1 MLSLAARSR
10 YQAFAIGLEVMPER
24 GFALRDV
31 AKYFGRTRRAC
42 TYTWQALDMMTMNAP
57 TARRAS
63 SPLALIAQAAQ
74 SPAHWPGKTQR
85 LVSLI
90 GRYARG
96 EHRAGLERLA
106 ALGVID
112 AVPSDP
118 QLFAGAID
126 MLRFWI
132 SPASADYYRSIGIDY
147 TFHQVL
153 RFLDEPASL
162 GDPIGLF
169 STRDS
174 IIGHL
179 MQVVHANPRYD
190 LELLLMHPGGI
201 EELEAQIIAMLRGDH
216 PRAASIAA
224 IVEEPDYHARLLDYV
239 RAFRACPT
247 APPPLRANIA
257 GKFDVLEQ
265 TFGSIRPAM
274 RYFSRLPD
282 TWPAAIRHVLTTRE
296 LT

>member
-1 MLSLAARSR
+1 MPAARLAKSPLSL
-10 YQAFAIGLEVMPER
+10 L
-24 GFALRDV
+24 
-31 AKYFGRTRRAC
+31 
-42 TYTWQALDMMTMNAP
+42 
-57 TARRAS
+57 AS
-63 SPLALIAQAAQ
+63 AAQ
-74 SPAHWPGKTQR
+74 SPARWPGKTRR
-85 LVSLI
+85 LLALL

-96 EHRAGLERLA
+96 EHRVGLERLA
-106 ALGVID
+106 RLGVID
-112 AVPSDP
+112 TVPADP

-147 TFHQVL
+147 AFHQLL

-169 STRDS
+169 STRDA

-190 LELLLMHPGGI
+190 LELLLMHVDGI
-201 EELEAQIIAMLRGDH
+201 DELEAQIEAMIRGNH
-216 PRAASIAA
+216 PRASSIAA
-224 IVEEPDYHARLLDYV
+224 IVEEPDYHARLLEYV
-239 RAFRACPT
+239 RAFRADPRS
-247 APPPLRANIA
+247 PPLLRVNIA

-274 RYFSRLPD
+274 HYFSRLPA
-282 TWPAAIRHVLTTRE
+282 TWPAALRHVVATRE
-296 LT
+296 FPVELAES

>member
-1 MLSLAARSR
+1 METMSTSNARTARLAA
-10 YQAFAIGLEVMPER
+10 
-24 GFALRDV
+24 
-31 AKYFGRTRRAC
+31 
-42 TYTWQALDMMTMNAP
+42 
-57 TARRAS
+57 
-63 SPLALIAQAAQ
+63 SPLILLANAAQ
-74 SPAHWPGKTQR
+74 SPVRWPGKAQR
-85 LVSLI
+85 LVSLV

-96 EHRAGLERLA
+96 EHRPGLERLA

-112 AVPSDP
+112 VVPADP

-132 SPASADYYRSIGIDY
+132 SPAAADYYRSIGINY

-169 STRDS
+169 STPDA

-201 EELEAQIIAMLRGDH
+201 EELEHQIVAMLRGDH
-216 PRAASIAA
+216 PRATSIAA
-224 IVEEPDYHARLLDYV
+224 IVEEPDYHARLLEYV
-239 RAFRACPT
+239 RAFRADPT
-247 APPPLRANIA
+247 SPPPLRANIA

-265 TFGSIRPAM
+265 TFGSVRPAM
-274 RYFSRLPD
+274 RYFSRLPA
-282 TWPAAIRHVLTTRE
+282 TWPAALRHVATTRE
-296 LT
+296 FPVHLAPV

>member
-1 MLSLAARSR
+1 MAAMGAPEASGARLAA
-10 YQAFAIGLEVMPER
+10 
-24 GFALRDV
+24 
-31 AKYFGRTRRAC
+31 
-42 TYTWQALDMMTMNAP
+42 
-57 TARRAS
+57 
-63 SPLALIAQAAQ
+63 SPLVLLARAAQ
-74 SPAHWPGKTQR
+74 PPARWPGKARR
-85 LVSLI
+85 LMALC

-106 ALGVID
+106 GLGVID
-112 AVPSDP
+112 VVPNDP

-132 SPASADYYRSIGIDY
+132 SPAAADYYRSIGIDY

-169 STRDS
+169 STQDA

-190 LELLLMHPGGI
+190 LELLLMHPDGI
-201 EELEAQIIAMLRGDH
+201 AELERQIVSMIDGDH

-224 IVEEPDYHARLLDYV
+224 IVEEPDYHARLLEYV
-239 RAFRACPT
+239 RAFRANPT
-247 APPPLRANIA
+247 SPPPLRANIA

-274 RYFSRLPD
+274 RYFSRLPA
-282 TWPAAIRHVLTTRE
+282 TWPAALRHVATTHE
-296 LT
+296 FPAHLAEPT